1 MKRPFLM
8 MLLWIAGTIGMT
20 AAQENVITVQTA
32 RKGAPISATMYG
44 IFYEDINF
52 AADGGMYA
60 EMVKNRS
67 FEYTPDAL
75 MGWNT
80 LCVSVPRGMWNS

>member
-8 MLLWIAGTIGMT
+8 MLLWMAGTIGMT
-20 AAQENVITVQTA
+20 AAQEHVITVQPA

-67 FEYTPDAL
+67 FE
-75 MGWNT
+75 
-80 LCVSVPRGMWNS
+80 